1 MGFDDFQWQNH
12 SKKKNSVQQHE
23 LKCFYINARSLIHKF
38 EHFEAWVQDL
48 NPDVIGVTESWAGPE
63 VRDSEIALLG
73 YDLFRQ
79 DRPINREGGVLLYI
93 RNTLHAVQ
101 VSLSSA
107 FPEQIWCYF
116 LDSLG
121 CRFFVGICYRTP
133 SVTIYGSGNHDLL
146 QDVIN
151 ELGHT
156 NRHFV
161 LMGDFNYRY
170 LQWPLV
176 VQSRYF

>member
-1 MGFDDFQWQNH
+1 M
-12 SKKKNSVQQHE
+12 
-23 LKCFYINARSLIHKF
+23 
-38 EHFEAWVQDL
+38 
-48 NPDVIGVTESWAGPE
+48 
-63 VRDSEIALLG
+63 RDSEIALTG

-79 DRPINREGGVLLYI
+79 DRPINREGGGVLLYI

-107 FPEQIWCYF
+107 FPEHIWCYF

-121 CRFFVGICYRTP
+121 CRFFVGVCYITP